1 MCIRDRA
8 LGALTMPALALC
20 GADDHDNGSAPVL
33 AEALPNG
40 RYAEIP
46 GTHMSSVT
54 MPQFGAAIA
63 DYLAD

>member
-1 MCIRDRA
+1 
-8 LGALTMPALALC
+8 MPVLALC
-20 GADDHDNGSAPVL
+20 GADDDDNGSASAL

-63 DYLAD
+63 EFLAD